1 MACALALAQL
11 AREPVPDSVSQ
22 AYGGKKFVFGKDY
35 IVPTPFDPRLM
46 ERIPPA
52 VAKAAMDTGVATKP
66 ITDWDAY
73 KRELLARL

>member
-1 MACALALAQL
+1 L
-11 AREPVPDSVSQ
+11 E
-22 AYGGKKFVFGKDY
+22 FGIDY

-66 ITDWDAY
+66 ITDWEAY
-73 KRELLARL
+73 RHELAHRFDDDM